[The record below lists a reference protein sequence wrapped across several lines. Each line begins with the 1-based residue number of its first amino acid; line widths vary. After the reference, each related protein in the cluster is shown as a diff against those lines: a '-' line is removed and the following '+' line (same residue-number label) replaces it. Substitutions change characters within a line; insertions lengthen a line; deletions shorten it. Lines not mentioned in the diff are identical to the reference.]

1 MLLFTA
7 QDAPAKVMVTT
18 PPVALAV
25 AVQPVNPV
33 PKVTVGVAGTV
44 TFELNVAVMV
54 LPAASLP
61 LAEVVKPTLQV
72 EEAWAAVDPGEKET
86 ALGAVGAAIT
96 TFEPGLTALVSSAV
110 ATLKVVLVRV
120 CAPGL
125 VIPAMV
131 REAAVLLFTAQDAP
145 AKVMVTTPPVALAVA
160 VQPVN
165 PVPKVTVGVAGTVTF
180 ELNVAVMVLP
190 AASLPLGEVVKPML
204 QVEEALA
211 VWGEPEKETALGAV
225 AAAITTFEPGLTVVT
240 SCEVAA
246 LKVVFVRVPAPGLV
260 IPAMVREAA
269 VLLFTAQD
277 AAGQG
282 DGHHAAR
289 RTGRGR
295 AAGEPCP
302 QGHRWSGR
310 HGDV

>member
-1 MLLFTA
+1 MVSSEVATLKVVFVRVPAPGLVIPAMVREAAVLLFTA
-7 QDAPAKVMVTT
+7 QDTPAKVMVTT

-86 ALGAVGAAIT
+86 ALGAVAAAIT
-96 TFEPGLTALVSSAV
+96 TFEPGLTTVTSCEV
-110 ATLKVVLVRV
+110 AALKVVFVRV
-120 CAPGL
+120 PAPGL

-165 PVPKVTVGVAGTVTF
+165 PVP
-180 ELNVAVMVLP
+180 
-190 AASLPLGEVVKPML
+190 
-204 QVEEALA
+204 
-211 VWGEPEKETALGAV
+211 
-225 AAAITTFEPGLTVVT
+225 
-240 SCEVAA
+240 
-246 LKVVFVRVPAPGLV
+246 
-260 IPAMVREAA
+260 
-269 VLLFTAQD
+269 
-277 AAGQG
+277 
-282 DGHHAAR
+282 
-289 RTGRGR
+289 
-295 AAGEPCP
+295 

>member
-1 MLLFTA
+1 
-7 QDAPAKVMVTT
+7 
-18 PPVALAV
+18 
-25 AVQPVNPV
+25 
-33 PKVTVGVAGTV
+33 
-44 TFELNVAVMV
+44 
-54 LPAASLP
+54 
-61 LAEVVKPTLQV
+61 
-72 EEAWAAVDPGEKET
+72 
-86 ALGAVGAAIT
+86 
-96 TFEPGLTALVSSAV
+96 
-110 ATLKVVLVRV
+110 
-120 CAPGL
+120 
-125 VIPAMV
+125 
-131 REAAVLLFTAQDAP
+131 
-145 AKVMVTTPPVALAVA
+145 MVTTPPVALAVA

-211 VWGEPEKETALGAV
+211 VSGEPEKETALGAV
-225 AAAITTFEPGLTVVT
+225 GVMVTPEAGLTAVV
-240 SCEVAA
+240 SSEVAT

-269 VLLFTAQD
+269 VLLFTTQD
-277 AAGQG
+277 APAGEG